1 MTADGG
7 QKGHSR
13 TFIKGS
19 PTLRRYEQHGIL
31 VHVNATTIFN
41 HAYPCCKRGGPC
53 CQSSTRCCSV
63 STVPKCNHSN
73 DLRQCRVEPRLL
85 LHTHPSRTPADGVT
99 SPDWS
104 AIFEHAVNRPI
115 LARPAR
121 D

>member
-13 TFIKGS
+13 TFTKGS

-31 VHVNATTIFN
+31 VHVNATTIFD

-63 STVPKCNHSN
+63 STVPKCKHSN
-73 DLRQCRVEPRLL
+73 DLRQCRVEPRLP
-85 LHTHPSRTPADGVT
+85 LHTHPRAASPADGVT
-99 SPDWS
+99 SSERARSTSVTNWS
-104 AIFEHAVNRPI
+104 AIFQ
-115 LARPAR
+115 
-121 D
+121 